1 MKPEKPYFPSAI
13 GEMPEEERPRER
25 LEKTG
30 AASLRDA
37 ELLAILFRTGTSTM
51 GAVKLAE
58 TVLNHFGGLRQ
69 LSRAS
74 LEELQQVKGIG
85 KVKAI
90 EIKSALELGTRLAQ
104 FTESKRSRITSAQDV
119 ADLLML
125 RYKDYETEVFKCV
138 LVNQKND
145 VLKTIE
151 ISKGG
156 IDGTMADPKDV
167 FRQAVREGATGLILC
182 HNHPSG
188 DPSPSPEDIEVT
200 QRLQQAGE
208 VLGIRVLDHVIF
220 GDGTFTSLKER
231 NLM

>member
-1 MKPEKPYFPSAI
+1 MKPEKPYYPSALR
-13 GEMPEEERPRER
+13 EMPKEERPQER

-58 TVLNHFGGLRQ
+58 TVLSHFGGLRS

-90 EIKSALELGTRLAQ
+90 EIKSALELGTRLAH
-104 FTESKRSRITSAQDV
+104 FTDTKRPRITSAQDV
-119 ADLLML
+119 ADLLIL
-125 RYKDYETEVFKCV
+125 RYKDYETEVFKC
-138 LVNQKND
+138 LLLNQKND
-145 VLKTIE
+145 VLKTVE

-156 IDGTMADPKDV
+156 LDGTLADPKDV
-167 FRQAVREGATGLILC
+167 FRQAVREGATGVILC

-188 DPSPSPEDIEVT
+188 DPTPSQQDIAVT
-200 QRLQQAGE
+200 KRLQEAGE
-208 VLGIRVLDHVIF
+208 VLGVRVLDHVIF
-220 GDGTFTSLKER
+220 GDGTHTGLKER